1 MATAIDPICQ
11 MDVDTDNP
19 PGGQSEHDGTTYYF
33 CAPGC
38 KVAFDKEPEKYLSE
52 SQGEHEGHDHEDH
65 EGHDHGDH
73 EGHDQGAQ
81 ESQDS
86 HDDHHGHDDHGDD
99 HDHGPGG
106 HSHGHHMPERPA
118 ASGPAAKKPGFFA
131 RLFGKK

>member
-19 PGGQSEHDGTTYYF
+19 PGGQSEHNGTTYYF

-73 EGHDQGAQ
+73 EGHDHGAQ
-81 ESQDS
+81 ERHDS
-86 HDDHHGHDDHGDD
+86 HDD

-118 ASGPAAKKPGFFA
+118 PGEPAAKKPGFFA

>member
-19 PGGQSEHDGTTYYF
+19 PGGQSEHNDRTYYF

-52 SQGEHEGHDHEDH
+52 AHDEHEGHDHEDDESH
-65 EGHDHGDH
+65 HHGDH
-73 EGHDQGAQ
+73 EGHDHGTQ
-81 ESQDS
+81 EGHDS
-86 HDDHHGHDDHGDD
+86 HDDHDDHGD

>member
-19 PGGQSEHDGTTYYF
+19 PGGQSEHEGTTYYF

-38 KVAFDKEPEKYLSE
+38 KVAFDKEPEKYVSE
-52 SQGEHEGHDHEDH
+52 AHDH
-65 EGHDHGDH
+65 EGHDHAGHDGH
-73 EGHDQGAQ
+73 EGHDEPA
-81 ESQDS
+81 EAA
-86 HDDHHGHDDHGDD
+86 HDDHDDHG

-118 ASGPAAKKPGFFA
+118 ETAPAAKRPGFFA

>member
-1 MATAIDPICQ
+1 MATAIDPICK

-38 KVAFDKEPEKYLSE
+38 KAAFDKEPEKYL
-52 SQGEHEGHDHEDH
+52 GEAD
-65 EGHDHGDH
+65 
-73 EGHDQGAQ
+73 
-81 ESQDS
+81 
-86 HDDHHGHDDHGDD
+86 GHDDHGHDHDEHGNHEDHADDEDHAGHDDHED

-106 HSHGHHMPERPA
+106 HSHGHHMPEREEAATPA
-118 ASGPAAKKPGFFA
+118 NKPGFFA